1 MSRETEKA
9 LNPEIMKQTQSLVTF
24 EKTDDILQDMR
35 GIIDSSRDAAYRA
48 VNVTLIRRNWLIG
61 YRISEE
67 ELSGENRAEYGASV
81 IARLSK
87 ELSKE
92 YGKGF
97 TKTNLYSFY
106 SFYKTYPQIFQTP
119 SGKSQ
124 PSLTWSHYTLYRPFP
139 DIMH

>member
-1 MSRETEKA
+1 MSRKTEKV

-97 TKTNLYSFY
+97 TKTNLYSF
-106 SFYKTYPQIFQTP
+106 
-119 SGKSQ
+119 
-124 PSLTWSHYTLYRPFP
+124 R
-139 DIMH
+139 

>member
-1 MSRETEKA
+1 
-9 LNPEIMKQTQSLVTF
+9 MKQTQSLVTF

-106 SFYKTYPQIFQTP
+106 SFIKTIRRF
-119 SGKSQ
+119 SRHRLENLS
-124 PSLTWSHYTLYRPFP
+124 RV
-139 DIMH
+139 